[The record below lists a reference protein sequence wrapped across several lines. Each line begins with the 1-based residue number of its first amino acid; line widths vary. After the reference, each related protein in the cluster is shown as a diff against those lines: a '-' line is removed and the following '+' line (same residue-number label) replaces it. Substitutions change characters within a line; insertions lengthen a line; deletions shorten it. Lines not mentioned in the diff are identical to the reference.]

1 MVKEDQGSAQ
11 GSAAAAQPRRLCY
24 VTQPSRLYRLIGA
37 MILSGLM
44 LSGIGCGP
52 KTGAG
57 QNDKPPSRLFHDWP
71 QDRKPLFVLL
81 LSGQQHGYLQPCGCS
96 PIQYG
101 GLERRYNLIQQLK
114 KEKGWP
120 IVAVDLGDIPQ
131 ERGPQKLLKY
141 VTSMEAL
148 KKLDYTAAGIGANE
162 SNLPLIDALAGF
174 ALNNEINN
182 KPQPPFVLGGNLQ
195 GNRANNFPGTQ
206 AVAFAGNGNGIPK
219 IGVTSV
225 AAPSVTQQV
234 KDPGVKFDPIE
245 KAIPVLLKE
254 LNQGKADFKVLLFQG
269 DEKELQQ
276 IAAILAGFQV
286 ILHLSQEEEPPEN
299 PTWVNRTML
308 VTVGHKGRYVGLVG
322 VFAGNKPGLPFEL
335 YYQLLRIGPEYKTLP
350 DKDADNPILRVLDD
364 YAREVKEKNYLQ
376 LYTHNKHP
384 IQIEPQFSTATY
396 VGSDKCK
403 KCHEHAYDVWSKS
416 KHARAFQT
424 LVEAKRP
431 SLRQFDGECVICHVT
446 GFEYTSGYRNDTATP
461 NLKNVGCESCHGP
474 GSEHVDNKNRKPT
487 LLKLMNPFKAPPN
500 ENQDQKIKRMQQL
513 NTFCQHCHDVDNDVG
528 WNEKPIKP
536 GEPPHRW
543 HDIIHMTP
551 KD

>member
-1 MVKEDQGSAQ
+1 MVKEDQGPVQ
-11 GSAAAAQPRRLCY
+11 GRSGNCKLQIANCKLAIC
-24 VTQPSRLYRLIGA
+24 
-37 MILSGLM
+37 ILQFVISSNLM
-44 LSGIGCGP
+44 LSGLGCGP
-52 KTGAG
+52 KSGAG
-57 QNDKPPSRLFHDWP
+57 QSDKPPSRLFHDWP
-71 QDRKPLFVLL
+71 QDRKPLLVLL

-101 GLERRYNLIQQLK
+101 GLERRYNVIQQLK
-114 KEKGWP
+114 RERGWP

-219 IGVTSV
+219 VGVTSV

-234 KDPGVKFDPIE
+234 KDPTVKFD
-245 KAIPVLLKE
+245 AIAESLPGLLKE

-269 DEKELQQ
+269 DEKELQG
-276 IAAILAGFQV
+276 IAANLAGFQV

-299 PTWVNRTML
+299 PTWMNSTMM

-322 VFAGNKPGLPFEL
+322 VFAGNKPRVPFEM
-335 YYQLLRIGPEYKTLP
+335 YYQLLRIGPEYKTPP
-350 DKDADNPILRVLDD
+350 DKDADNPILGVLED
-364 YAREVKEKNYLQ
+364 YARKVQKDNYLQ
-376 LYTHNKHP
+376 LYTQTKHP
-384 IQIEPQFSTATY
+384 IQIQYPNATY

-416 KHARAFQT
+416 KHAHAFQT
-424 LVEAKRP
+424 LVDAKRP
-431 SLRQFDGECVICHVT
+431 SLRQFDGECVVCHVT
-446 GFEYTSGYRNDTATP
+446 GFEYTSGYRNDIATP

-474 GSEHVDNKNRKPT
+474 GSEHVDNKNRKPA
-487 LLKLMNPFKAPPN
+487 LLKLMNPYKAPAN
-500 ENQDQKIKRMQQL
+500 ETVEQKIKRMQQL
-513 NTFCQHCHDVDNDVG
+513 NVFCQHCHDVDNDVN
-528 WNEKPIKP
+528 WNVPPIKP
-536 GEPPHRW
+536 GEPPRRW

>member
-1 MVKEDQGSAQ
+1 MVKEDQGRAQ
-11 GSAAAAQPRRLCY
+11 GSAADSQPRRLGY
-24 VTQPSRLYRLIGA
+24 VTQPSRLYRLIVA

-44 LSGIGCGP
+44 LSGLGCGP
-52 KTGAG
+52 KSGAG

-101 GLERRYNLIQQLK
+101 GLERRYNVIQQLK
-114 KEKGWP
+114 KERGWP
-120 IVAVDLGDIPQ
+120 IFAVDLGDIPQ

-148 KKLDYTAAGIGANE
+148 KRLDYTAAGIGANE
-162 SNLPLIDALAGF
+162 SNLPLLDALGGF
-174 ALNNEINN
+174 ALNNEIKD

-195 GNRANNFPGTQ
+195 GNRANNYPGTQ
-206 AVAFAGNGNGIPK
+206 AVAFAGNGKGLPK

-225 AAPSVTQQV
+225 AAPSVTQQI
-234 KDPGVKFDPIE
+234 KDPTVKFAPI
-245 KAIPVLLKE
+245 AQALPDLLKQ
-254 LNQGKADFKVLLFQG
+254 LNAGKADFKVLLFQG
-269 DEKELQQ
+269 NDKEAQQ
-276 IAAILAGFQV
+276 FAATQAGFQV
-286 ILHLSQEEEPPEN
+286 ILHLSAEEEPPEN
-299 PTWVNRTML
+299 PTWVNSTML

-322 VFAGNKPGLPFEL
+322 VFAGNKPGLPFEM

-350 DKDADNPILRVLDD
+350 DKDADNPILGVLED
-364 YAREVKEKNYLQ
+364 YARKVQKDNYLQ
-376 LYTHNKHP
+376 LYTQNKHP
-384 IQIEPQFSTATY
+384 IQTEAQFSTATY

-416 KHARAFQT
+416 KHAHAFQT
-424 LVEAKRP
+424 LVDAKRP

-461 NLKNVGCESCHGP
+461 NLKDVGCESCHGP
-474 GSEHVDNKNRKPT
+474 GSEHVDNKNRKPA
-487 LLKLMNPFKAPPN
+487 LLKLMNPFKALPN

>member
-1 MVKEDQGSAQ
+1 MVKEDQGPAQ
-11 GSAAAAQPRRLCY
+11 GGSGNCKLQNANLKLAIC
-24 VTQPSRLYRLIGA
+24 
-37 MILSGLM
+37 ILQFAISSGFILFG
-44 LSGIGCGP
+44 LGCGP

-57 QNDKPPSRLFHDWP
+57 QSDKPPSRLFHDWP

-101 GLERRYNLIQQLK
+101 GLERRYNVIQQLK
-114 KEKGWP
+114 KERGWH

-195 GNRANNFPGTQ
+195 GNRANDYPATQ

-234 KDPGVKFDPIE
+234 KDRTVKFDTIP
-245 KAIPVLLKE
+245 KAMPGLLKE
-254 LNQGKADFKVLLFQG
+254 LERGKADFKVLLFQG

-276 IAAILAGFQV
+276 IAATLAGFQV
-286 ILHLSQEEEPPEN
+286 ILHLSAEEEPPEN
-299 PTWVNRTML
+299 PTWMNSTML

-322 VFAGNKPGLPFEL
+322 IFAGNKPGLPFEM
-335 YYQLLRIGPEYKTLP
+335 YYQLLRIGPEYKTPP
-350 DKDADNPILRVLDD
+350 DKDADNPILGVLED
-364 YAREVKEKNYLQ
+364 YARKVQKDNYVQ
-376 LYTHNKHP
+376 LYTQTKHR
-384 IQIEPQFSTATY
+384 IQIEYPNASY
-396 VGSDKCK
+396 IGSEKCQ
-403 KCHEHAYDVWSKS
+403 KCHAHAFAVWQKS
-416 KHARAFQT
+416 KHAHAFQT
-424 LVEAKRP
+424 LVDAKRP

-446 GFEYTSGYRNDTATP
+446 GFEYTSGYRNDIATP
-461 NLKNVGCESCHGP
+461 NLKDVGCESCHGP
-474 GSEHVDNKNRKPT
+474 GSEHVDNKNRKPA
-487 LLKLMNPFKAPPN
+487 LLKLMNPFKALPN

-513 NTFCQHCHDVDNDVG
+513 NVFCQHCHDVDNDVD
-528 WNEKPIKP
+528 WNVPRIKP
-536 GEPPHRW
+536 GEPPRRW
-543 HDIIHMTP
+543 HDISHMTP